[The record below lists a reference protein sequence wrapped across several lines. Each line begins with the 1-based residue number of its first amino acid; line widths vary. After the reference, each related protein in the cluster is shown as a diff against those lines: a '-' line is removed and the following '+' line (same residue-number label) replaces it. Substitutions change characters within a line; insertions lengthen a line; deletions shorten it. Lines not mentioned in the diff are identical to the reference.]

1 MENQEGSKNN
11 EFLSK
16 IIERYDFIES
26 IIITDFDGSLMISS
40 FQNSDSIKEEDKK
53 NLRSILSYYF
63 NISLDQISK
72 TVKWNTKSI
81 TSFYDKHII
90 YQRKLNDVA
99 MCHIICKEDDYCHII
114 AQNIADNIREKFEP
128 IEKKLSEI
136 KQENDKENDCIK

>member
-40 FQNSDSIKEEDKK
+40 FQNSDATKEEDKK
-53 NLRSILSYYF
+53 NLRSVLSYYF

-99 MCHIICKEDDYCHII
+99 LCHMICKEDDYCHII
-114 AQNIADNIREKFEP
+114 AQNVADNIREKFEP

-136 KQENDKENDCIK
+136 KKESEKEND

>member
-1 MENQEGSKNN
+1 MENQDVSKDN
-11 EFLSK
+11 EYLTK
-16 IIERYDFIES
+16 ILEKYDFIES

-40 FQNSDSIKEEDKK
+40 FQNSEFNTEEDKK
-53 NLRSILSYYF
+53 NLRSALSYYF
-63 NISLDQISK
+63 SISLDQISK
-72 TVKWNTKSI
+72 TVKWKTNSI

-99 MCHIICKEDDYCHII
+99 LCHMICKEDDYCHII

-136 KQENDKENDCIK
+136 KKENDKEND

>member
-1 MENQEGSKNN
+1 MENQDVSKDN
-11 EFLSK
+11 EYLTK
-16 IIERYDFIES
+16 ILEKYDFIES

-40 FQNSDSIKEEDKK
+40 FQNSEFNTEEDKK
-53 NLRSILSYYF
+53 NLRSALSYYF

-72 TVKWNTKSI
+72 TVKWKTNSI

-99 MCHIICKEDDYCHII
+99 LCHMICKEDDYCHII

-136 KQENDKENDCIK
+136 KKENDKEND

>member
-40 FQNSDSIKEEDKK
+40 FQNSDSTKEEDKK
-53 NLRSILSYYF
+53 NLRSVLSYYF

-99 MCHIICKEDDYCHII
+99 MCHIICKGDDYCHII
-114 AQNIADNIREKFEP
+114 AQNIADNISEKFEP

-136 KQENDKENDCIK
+136 KQENDKEND

>member
-1 MENQEGSKNN
+1 MDNQEATKNN

-40 FQNSDSIKEEDKK
+40 FQNNDSIKEEVKK

-63 NISLDQISK
+63 NTSLDQISK
-72 TVKWNTKSI
+72 TVKWNTNSI

-99 MCHIICKEDDYCHII
+99 MCHIVCKEDDYCHII
-114 AQNIADNIREKFEP
+114 VQNIADNIREKFEP

-136 KQENDKENDCIK
+136 RKENDKEND